1 MSSIAPFINLRT
13 SGLGYQLLADSVPEL
28 SWEFATGGEAPDRAV
43 VEVYQAGASVPMW
56 QGTWRVGTQPAVRY
70 AGPPLERSAA
80 YTWRVGATVRDTQ
93 VWSAAASFETHPGPL
108 HELAEWIG
116 LQVTEPADAPTPV
129 QYLRRTFHLE
139 AAPVRARLYASAR
152 GWYGLAVNGGDVT
165 GVRITPRFTAYDQR
179 LEYEGYD
186 VTDELVA
193 GSNTLGIEL
202 AEGRYR
208 GRNGAFGQRNTY
220 GQQIAAIAYLLIEF
234 ESGRREI
241 ITTDA
246 AWEGG
251 YGPRRFADP
260 QEGVTIDARISAAQ
274 FTAGTALADARPVE
288 VFPRGAERVEAARSE
303 PVVVADVLEPARTT
317 TIGDRIV
324 VDFGQNLV
332 GVARLT
338 VAGPA
343 GTTLAVHHSE
353 LVDETGRIR
362 TDYLLGDGV
371 LPAVPAIDRYVLAGG
386 GSEIFEPRYTIRGF
400 RYIEIEGAVQV
411 DLERIE
417 ALVLQADLRYDGEF
431 SSSHSGL
438 NRLHDNIVWSMRGN
452 FTDVPTDCPT
462 RERSGWT
469 GDAQVFAPA
478 ATYLADVSLFLRDWL
493 RDVVLQQGED
503 GALGDVAPR
512 DSRPLPELSQFAG
525 LMDGKGSAGWADAI
539 TMVPWTLYQRYGC
552 TDVLAENWD
561 AMVAWVQFCL
571 RRAADRH
578 PSRTG
583 DPSPHERYVVDT
595 GFHWGEWLEPGNEFD
610 GPEAVQMI
618 LNLANNPD
626 AEVATAYFAHS
637 ARLVAEAAAVLGKAQ
652 SALEYSELHERIR
665 AAYQAEFLDP
675 DGMPRTLTQAKL
687 VRPLTFGLIPEHA
700 RQRVA
705 DRLADLVVADGTR
718 LATGFLSTGYLLP
731 ALSAWG
737 YDDLAL
743 DLLLQEEQ
751 PSWLGQVA
759 QGATTILE
767 SWNGTGSQNHY
778 ALGAV
783 ARWMYE
789 NLAGLRAVA
798 PGWQQIEIRPMLT
811 HRLEHVS
818 ARTMTPYGLLSS
830 AWQRSE
836 TGWEVEVTVPAGVEA
851 RIAVHG
857 ANVLEDGARIA
868 ALPCGT
874 SAWRVRSARV
884 DTL

>member
-1 MSSIAPFINLRT
+1 MSSVAPFINLCT
-13 SGLGYQLLADSVPEL
+13 SGLGHQLLADRVPEL
-28 SWEFATGGEAPDRAV
+28 SWEFVTGAEVPDRAV
-43 VEVYQAGASVPMW
+43 VEVYQAGVSVPMW
-56 QGTWRVGTQPAVRY
+56 QGTWRVGTRPAVRY
-70 AGPPLERSAA
+70 AGPPLEGSTV

-93 VWSAAASFETHPGPL
+93 VWSEVASFETHPGPL

-116 LQVTEPADAPTPV
+116 LRVTEPADAPTPV
-129 QYLRRTFHLE
+129 QYLRRTFDLE

-193 GSNTLGIEL
+193 GSNTIGIEL

-220 GQQIAAIAYLLIEF
+220 GEQIAAIAYLLIEF

-260 QEGVTIDARISAAQ
+260 QEGVTIDARIPGAQ
-274 FTAGTALADARPVE
+274 FTAGTALTDARPVV
-288 VFPRGAERVEAARSE
+288 VFPHGAERVEAARSE
-303 PVVVADVLEPARTT
+303 PVVVVDVLEPARVT

-343 GTTLAVHHSE
+343 GATLAVHHSE
-353 LVDETGRIR
+353 LVDEAGRIR

-371 LPAVPAIDRYVLAGG
+371 LPAVSAIDRYVLAGG
-386 GSEIFEPRYTIRGF
+386 GSEIFEPRYTMRGF
-400 RYIEIEGAVQV
+400 RYIEIEGASRV
-411 DLERIE
+411 DLERVE

-438 NRLHDNIVWSMRGN
+438 NQLHDNIVWSMRGN

-478 ATYLADVSLFLRDWL
+478 ATHLADVSLFLRDWL

-503 GALGDVAPR
+503 GALGDVVPR
-512 DSRPLPELSQFAG
+512 DSRPKPELSQFAE

-539 TMVPWTLYQRYGC
+539 TMVPWTLYQRYGS

-561 AMVAWVQFCL
+561 AMVAWVRFCL

-578 PSRTG
+578 SSRTG
-583 DPSPHERYVVDT
+583 EPLPHERYVVDT

-610 GPEAVQMI
+610 GPEAAQMI
-618 LNLANNPD
+618 LNLAHNPD

-652 SALEYSELHERIR
+652 SAQEYSELHEQIR
-665 AAYQAEFLDP
+665 AAYQAEFLDA
-675 DGMPRTLTQAKL
+675 DGIPRTVTQAKL

-718 LATGFLSTGYLLP
+718 LTTGFLSTGYLLP

-743 DLLLQEEQ
+743 DLLLQDER

-767 SWNGTGSQNHY
+767 SWNGAGSQNHY

-789 NLAGLRAVA
+789 NLAGLRAAA
-798 PGWQQIEIRPMLT
+798 PGWQQIEICPVLT
-811 HRLEHVS
+811 HRLEHIR
-818 ARTMTPYGLLSS
+818 ARTMTPFGPLSS

-836 TGWEVEVTVPAGVEA
+836 TGWVLEVTVPAGAEA
-851 RIAVHG
+851 RIRLDG
-857 ANVLEDGARIA
+857 ANLLEDGTRIA
-868 ALPCGT
+868 VLPSGT
-874 SAWRVRSARV
+874 STWRVRSAPA